1 MIVREASDAD
11 IRAVF
16 ADLEPTRAREM
27 TASAWHD
34 DPRIL
39 ADEVILLREMRPA
52 AIFALC
58 IDGGWID
65 GRLVETPIAIA
76 GVIPYGPGWGGMV
89 WAHVGLAWRLEAL
102 ATHRWTRHY
111 FRPRVL
117 EKFRRVEFTSLA
129 SDGESRRW
137 LKVLGFTEEGI
148 AYRQGKRGEDFVHF
162 AWINPDPTVGISD
175 V

>member
-1 MIVREASDAD
+1 MIVREATDDD

-16 ADLEPTRAREM
+16 SRVDPSRAAEM
-27 TASAWHD
+27 TATAWHSE
-34 DPRIL
+34 PLLL
-39 ADEVILLREMRPA
+39 AHELILLRDQRNGRAPLFAFTTGSMRTPEPA
-52 AIFALC
+52 PA
-58 IDGGWID
+58 
-65 GRLVETPIAIA
+65 AIA

-89 WAHVGLAWRLEAL
+89 WAPTARWRRAAL
-102 ATHRWTRHY
+102 ATHRWTRDF
-111 FRPRVL
+111 FRPHVL
-117 EKFRRVEFTSLA
+117 ATFRRVEFTSLA

-162 AWINPDPTVGISD
+162 AWVNPDRTVGIVD